1 MTKSNQLFEAMGK
14 IDDDIAANAIEA
26 ARHKRK
32 KPLTLVIIAAAA
44 AILTVIA
51 GAAARNDDFRI
62 TFHGDNASER
72 GFTATLTDQQY
83 TIPEELEPLRDSY
96 GTIRGFTEMLP
107 SELYEKLGLTML
119 TSENFTET
127 KDVKMRRAIHSDD
140 YHTGD
145 IYHAWE
151 PSIRGDEIHL
161 EVEYCLHDDNISA
174 NVWFK
179 GYYVADNERYIMQG
193 GRFGLADEDAD
204 IVTLSDG
211 SLAMVSDRS
220 AAFCLDGV
228 FYMLDF
234 DDYKNESIATIDNMK
249 QVLADLMLIDN

>member
-1 MTKSNQLFEAMGK
+1 MTKQNQLFEAIGS
-14 IDDDIAANAIEA
+14 IDDDIAARAIEA

-44 AILTVIA
+44 AVITVLA

-62 TFHGDNASER
+62 TFHGNNTPER
-72 GFTATLTDQQY
+72 GFTASLTDQQF
-83 TIPEELEPLRDSY
+83 TIPAELEPLRNEY
-96 GTIRGFTEMLP
+96 GKFHCFVDMLP

-127 KDVKMRRAIHSDD
+127 KDVKMKRAIDGD
-140 YHTGD
+140 YHT
-145 IYHAWE
+145 WE
-151 PSIRGDEIHL
+151 PIIHGS
-161 EVEYCLHDDNISA
+161 EACIDVEYCLYNKSIDANI
-174 NVWFK
+174 WFK
-179 GYYVADNERYIMQG
+179 GYYVADNEKYIMQG

-249 QVLADLMLIDN
+249 QVLADLGIYTPVQ